1 MIVQSDFSVF
11 LETGTPLYEEKRDF
25 LSLFAQ
31 LEKSPEYIHTYK
43 ITLLSLWN
51 AAATKTPLES
61 ILQGLERFSRFPVPE
76 NIKGFIK
83 DYYF

>member
-1 MIVQSDFSVF
+1 MKKK
-11 LETGTPLYEEKRDF
+11 GF

-51 AAATKTPLES
+51 AATKTPLES
-61 ILQGLERFSRFPVPE
+61 ILQGLRK
-76 NIKGFIK
+76 I
-83 DYYF
+83 